1 MGHIGLTPQSVNQF
15 GGFRVQGRQL
25 ESARQLIQDAL
36 AVQEAGAFAIVLE
49 LVPTPLA
56 KLITERL
63 HIPTIGIGAG
73 VGCSGQVQVFHDILN
88 LFESFMPRHAKQY
101 ANISDLMRTAIA
113 HYVSEVKEGLF
124 PSAEHSFTM
133 DESVLQN
140 LLDDN
145 EEK

>member
-1 MGHIGLTPQSVNQF
+1 
-15 GGFRVQGRQL
+15 
-25 ESARQLIQDAL
+25 
-36 AVQEAGAFAIVLE
+36 
-49 LVPTPLA
+49 
-56 KLITERL
+56 
-63 HIPTIGIGAG
+63 
-73 VGCSGQVQVFHDILN
+73 
-88 LFESFMPRHAKQY
+88 MPRHAKQY